1 MKKKVYIKP
10 EIEELEDCLSIILA
24 ASTTPE
30 TPDPGLGRQQDNT
43 FAEDDDD
50 NDELFQVFYSE
61 GIGVKPHTAQPHR
74 GTDPL

>member
-10 EIEELEDCLSIILA
+10 EMEELEDCISIILA

-30 TPDPGLGRQQDNT
+30 TDEPGLGRQQDNV

-50 NDELFQVFYSE
+50 NDELF
-61 GIGVKPHTAQPHR
+61 
-74 GTDPL
+74 